1 MLGEKVAEF
10 SGNVT
15 GQRFLP
21 SDDPGSVV
29 EVSVQ
34 MGGTILGN
42 EATFMATYE
51 VVIRPDGT
59 LDGHG
64 QGAVMTPEGDMAT
77 VTGQGAGRFTGH
89 GSANSFRGSIFFHTA
104 SQKLARLNGMATA
117 FEWDVDENGNVEANL
132 WEWK

>member
-10 SGNVT
+10 RGNVT

-21 SDDPGSVV
+21 SNESGSVV

-34 MGGTILGN
+34 TSGTILGA
-42 EATFMATYE
+42 EATFMATYD

-59 LDGHG
+59 LDGQG
-64 QGAVMTPEGDMAT
+64 QGVIMTPEGDMVT
-77 VTGQGAGRFTGH
+77 VTGQGAGRFTGN
-89 GSANSFRGSIFFHTA
+89 GSANSFRGAIFFHTA
-104 SQKLARLNGMATA
+104 SEKLARLNGMATA
-117 FEWDVDENGNVEANL
+117 FEWDVDENGKLEADL